1 VNFIVHGTILA
12 MSITTLAAES
22 RAAEPLRANAVH
34 ARLHWSEPTRVVS
47 PDKTWELGVFPVYN
61 ASQNRTPVVVRK
73 RGGGRPNVVLTL
85 RRGADIYWGGADRL
99 LIIDRPTADDSRIL
113 LFRLG
118 SAGDITQLQ
127 TAPDLGAGIRD
138 RLVAAL
144 GRSEAVPFYL
154 ATFGSWRGSRLE
166 LMLGGTVVYRR
177 SAPAMSP
184 YCYRVTVDSR
194 NARVESLAKETA
206 RDDSTKCAIFP

>member
-1 VNFIVHGTILA
+1 MILA
-12 MSITTLAAES
+12 MSIATLAAES
-22 RAAEPLRANAVH
+22 RAAEPLGTNVVH
-34 ARLHWSEPTRVVS
+34 APLHWSTPTRAVS
-47 PDKTWELGVFPVYN
+47 PDKKWELSVFPVYN
-61 ASQNRTPVVVRK
+61 AGQNRTPVVVRK
-73 RGGGRPNVVLTL
+73 RGGGRANVVLTM
-85 RRGADIYWGGADRL
+85 RRGADVYWGGADRL

-118 SAGDITQLQ
+118 SAGDVTQLQ
-127 TAPDLGAGIRD
+127 NAPDLAAGIRG
-138 RLVAAL
+138 RLLSAL

-194 NARVESLAKETA
+194 NAKVESIAKETV
-206 RDDSTKCAIFP
+206 RDDSRKCAIFP